1 MLRTIREIGEYTMLM
16 RKVFARPQKRSIF
29 IKRTIDEMDSIGL
42 QTIGIVII
50 LSLFMGMAVVIQMV
64 NNFENPIL
72 PKYLIGYGGRESIV
86 LEFSSTVLALILAGK
101 IGSNIASEIGTMR
114 ITEQIDG
121 LEIMGVNSANYLIL
135 PKIVAALFFFPLL
148 TLVSMICGLVGG
160 YLVAQFGGLFPA
172 YEYLTGIRFDFN
184 PFYVTYSVIKAC
196 FFGVIITSISGYY
209 GYYAAG
215 NSLEVGKSS
224 TRAVVVSSV
233 MVLIINLILTQL
245 LITK

>member
-1 MLRTIREIGEYTMLM
+1 MLRIFREIGEYAMLM
-16 RKVFARPQKRSIF
+16 RKVLARPQKRSIF
-29 IKRTIDEMDSIGL
+29 MKRTLMEMDAIGL
-42 QTIGIVII
+42 QTIGIVLL
-50 LSLFMGMAVVIQMV
+50 LSLFMGAAVVIQMA

-72 PKYLIGYGGRESIV
+72 PKYLIGYGSRESIV

-114 ITEQIDG
+114 ITEQIDA

-135 PKIVAALFFFPLL
+135 PKITAALFFFPLL
-148 TLVSMICGLVGG
+148 TLMSMICGLVGG
-160 YLVAQFGGLFPA
+160 YLMATAGDLFPS
-172 YEYLTGIRFDFN
+172 YEYIAGLRYDFN

-196 FFGVIITSISGYY
+196 FFGVIVTSISGYY

-224 TRAVVVSSV
+224 TRAVVVSSI
-233 MVLIINLILTQL
+233 LILIFNLILTQL
-245 LITK
+245 LLTK